1 MQNNNNLTGTM
12 CTVKV
17 TVSPGAGSGEYDTD
31 VAAAGIINGKFVVA
45 LASKNDVALPTTDAN
60 TGLAFIAQ
68 AGGAD
73 SGRTVG
79 TICAYVIGQTLA
91 GAIQVAQGS
100 IENLADIADTVFI
113 RPDFPG
119 LPDDFMPFT
128 YLIVKVGNTGSA
140 FTIGT
145 SDITGT
151 DITDTYV
158 SISMLPDRPQVS

>member
-1 MQNNNNLTGTM
+1 MQNNNNHTGTM

-17 TVSPGAGSGEYDTD
+17 TASAGAGAGEYDTD
-31 VAAAGIINGKFVVA
+31 VGTAGIINGKFVTT
-45 LASKNDVALPTTDAN
+45 LSSQNDTALPTTDAT
-60 TGLAFIAQ
+60 TGADFIAQ

-79 TICAYVIGQTLA
+79 TICAYVLGTNLA
-91 GAIQVAQGS
+91 GAIKVSQGS
-100 IENLADIADTVFI
+100 IEDLADIADTVLY
-113 RPDFPG
+113 RSEFPT
-119 LPDDFMPFT
+119 LPDDFMPFS

-145 SDITGT
+145 TDITGT

-158 SISMLPDRPQVS
+158 AISMLPDRPQVD